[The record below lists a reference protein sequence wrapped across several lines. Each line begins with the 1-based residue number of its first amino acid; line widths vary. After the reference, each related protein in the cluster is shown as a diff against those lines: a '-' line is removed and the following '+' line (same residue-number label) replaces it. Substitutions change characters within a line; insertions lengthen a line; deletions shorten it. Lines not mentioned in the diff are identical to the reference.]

1 VKGKVAIVT
10 GAASGIGRASAVAF
24 AALGARVTVA
34 DIDTDGGQGT
44 VDAISASGGSAV
56 FVRTDV
62 TKSADIQALIAT
74 TVDRWGR
81 LDFAH
86 NNAGTSGPSAMTADY
101 SEEDWNKVVALNL
114 TSTFLCMKYEIPA
127 MLATGGGSI
136 VNTAS
141 GAGLV
146 GFAGLPA
153 YVATKHGVVGLT
165 KAAALEYAR
174 SGIRINAVCPG
185 TTRTAM
191 LEEFMGGDPK
201 MEKMMAA
208 STPLHRL
215 ADPAEI
221 AAAVVWLCS
230 DAASFVI
237 ATAMPVD
244 GGAVAQ

>member
-1 VKGKVAIVT
+1 
-10 GAASGIGRASAVAF
+10 
-24 AALGARVTVA
+24 
-34 DIDTDGGQGT
+34 
-44 VDAISASGGSAV
+44 
-56 FVRTDV
+56 V